1 METRQSDS
9 IRIFKKQLAAIFA
22 YNDCNT
28 AAHKS
33 RPEFYSFGDRYTNI
47 IHTKLRHNCALNS
60 DLFRCNI
67 IDSPLGS
74 CGKAEDTYHYF
85 FTCTQYS
92 QL

>member
-1 METRQSDS
+1 MTP
-9 IRIFKKQLAAIFA
+9 FVFLKQLAAKFA
-22 YNDCNT
+22 YNNCNT
-28 AAHKS
+28 TAH
-33 RPEFYSFGDRYTNI
+33 RPEFDSFGDRYTNV

-67 IDSPLGS
+67 IDSPLCS

-85 FTCTQYS
+85 LHVLNI